1 MTGQV
6 QRLLPALLIAL
17 MLHGVLLSRKLGEDR
32 RMPVAK
38 ALQRI
43 TVSLGTRKVVKKS
56 SVEKKQEPPSEE
68 KKEVL
73 LPVKPKLKEYA
84 DPALPAATAPPIHI
98 PKPSNR
104 KIVARKNTAKVKPLT
119 AASPPAESVQ
129 VRQSALSPAV
139 QEEPGAPQ
147 ASSVA
152 VVLHQAT
159 PLYQVNPPPEYPRL
173 ARRRGLEGVVLLE
186 VLVDSS
192 GRVADMRLSRTS
204 DHALL
209 DKAAME
215 GVQRWQFTPG
225 TMNGRPQEMW
235 VEIPVRFQLR

>member
-17 MLHGVLLSRKLGEDR
+17 VLHGVLLSRKLGEE
-32 RMPVAK
+32 RMPAAK

-56 SVEKKQEPPSEE
+56 IVEKKQESPSEE

-73 LPVKPKLKEYA
+73 LPAKPKLKEYA
-84 DPALPAATAPPIHI
+84 EPALPAATVPPVHI
-98 PKPSNR
+98 PKPSRR
-104 KIVARKNTAKVKPLT
+104 KTVSRKNTAKVKPLT
-119 AASPPAESVQ
+119 AASPPAEPKNILQPS
-129 VRQSALSPAV
+129 SSPA
-139 QEEPGAPQ
+139 EHKEYGDPQ
-147 ASSVA
+147 GSSAA
-152 VVLHQAT
+152 VVLHRAT
-159 PLYQVNPPPEYPRL
+159 PLYQINPPPEYPRL

-192 GRVADMRLSRTS
+192 GRVANMRLSRTS
-204 DHALL
+204 GYALL
-209 DKAAME
+209 DKAAMK

-225 TMNGRPQEMW
+225 TMNGSTQEMW